1 MRKSLTSRLLSAI
14 GLAGIEGIISQREP
28 AVKVRKYAKGHDH
41 EAAKKAAGIKRLRR
55 QQRNTLL
62 AEKGAFADSRST
74 YPLVHYVA
82 AQRLRPSMEAAIKGT
97 GAAMR
102 LSALG

>member
-41 EAAKKAAGIKRLRR
+41 EAAKKSCRYQAPAPSTAQYLASRKRRVSGLAYYLPAASQWRARLR
-55 QQRNTLL
+55 
-62 AEKGAFADSRST
+62 
-74 YPLVHYVA
+74 
-82 AQRLRPSMEAAIKGT
+82 
-97 GAAMR
+97 
-102 LSALG
+102 